1 MNFWHYESMKKG
13 PLKAFP
19 NMSSS
24 GLLLSNSDQNPFHPA
39 CHLRSLQRDGP
50 HFQGPECL
58 PPLPCH
64 LLSHLARALPQH
76 KPGLVPHQ
84 RLAQQRRH
92 SPLLG
97 DGARLLRG
105 GSGSG
110 RRRAGRRGSPRFA
123 IVGTQSFLRP
133 AQQMA

>member
-1 MNFWHYESMKKG
+1 MYFWHYESKKKD

-19 NMSSS
+19 NKSSS
-24 GLLLSNSDQNPFHPA
+24 GLLLSNSDQNLFHPA
-39 CHLRSLQRDGP
+39 CHLRSLKRDGP

-58 PPLPCH
+58 PP
-64 LLSHLARALPQH
+64 SRALPQH
-76 KPGLVPHQ
+76 RPGLVPHQ

-97 DGARLLRG
+97 DDARLLRG

-110 RRRAGRRGSPRFA
+110 RRRGGRRGSPRFA
-123 IVGTQSFLRP
+123 VIGTQSFLRP